1 MDKMQKNIQ
10 IPMELFMAIVKY
22 HLFDM
27 DEYADEIRKG
37 LETKV
42 EAAYRRGLY
51 SDYKTKPN
59 PKEREQARQKYLDER
74 GVPEDF
80 RW

>member
-1 MDKMQKNIQ
+1 MD
-10 IPMELFMAIVKY
+10 IVKY

>member
-27 DEYADEIRKG
+27 DEYAEG

-42 EAAYRRGLY
+42 EAAYRRELY
-51 SDYKTKPN
+51 SDYKTKAD

>member
-27 DEYADEIRKG
+27 DEYDAEIRKG
-37 LETKV
+37 LENKV
-42 EAAYRRGLY
+42 EAAYRRELY
-51 SDYKTKPN
+51 SDYKTKAD

-74 GVPEDF
+74 GIPGDF

>member
-1 MDKMQKNIQ
+1 MQKNIQ
-10 IPMELFMAIVKY
+10 IPMELLMAIVKY

-27 DEYADEIRKG
+27 EEYDYEIHKG
-37 LETKV
+37 LESKL

-51 SDYKTKPN
+51 SDYKTKED
-59 PKEREQARQKYLDER
+59 PKEREEARQKYLDEK
-74 GVPEDF
+74 GVPADF